1 MLGGCVGMCIREAR
15 AVCPKLDVCRYVI
28 RPKDLECFRYTCHG
42 LRPNTDQVVVK
53 AEKEEKTR
61 KGEYEHKE
69 QLFRAMVGA
78 ERVTE

>member
-53 AEKEEKTR
+53 AERKKKP
-61 KGEYEHKE
+61 KGEYE
-69 QLFRAMVGA
+69 QLFRAVVGA
-78 ERVTE
+78 ERD